1 VVYQGNEVRPPRT
14 PDEVG
19 RKQVAGLAPSR
30 RDRRPSGRRNRLVA
44 SALLPCFALLAM
56 GSCAPIVRYT
66 NELVDDRHG
75 RTWFTRLP
83 STLGGTLGFAA
94 GVPIDVVSL
103 PVTFVVYRSQPK
115 ETRDPMSV
123 FLFPSFVLWKV
134 GTLVGAPF
142 DAVEWAAYRSW
153 QDPAPV
159 TPEERE
165 AIERQWD
172 ALEFTEYPVTSIYP
186 R

>member
-1 VVYQGNEVRPPRT
+1 VVHQRHDVRSPRT
-14 PDEVG
+14 PVEVG
-19 RKQVAGLAPSR
+19 RKQAAGLVLSR
-30 RDRRPSGRRNRLVA
+30 GVRRLSHRRRRWLA
-44 SALLPCFALLAM
+44 SVLASCFVLMAM
-56 GSCAPIVRYT
+56 GSCAPLVRYT

-83 STLGGTLGFAA
+83 SALGGTFGFAL

-103 PVTFVVYRSQPK
+103 PVTFVVYRSQPR
-115 ETRDPMSV
+115 ETRDPLSV
-123 FLFPSFVLWKV
+123 FLFPSFALWKV
-134 GTLVGAPF
+134 GALVGAPF
-142 DAVEWAAYRSW
+142 DVVEWAAYRSW

-165 AIERQWD
+165 AIERRWD
-172 ALEFTEYPVTSIYP
+172 ALEFTEYPVTPIYP

>member
-1 VVYQGNEVRPPRT
+1 
-14 PDEVG
+14 
-19 RKQVAGLAPSR
+19 
-30 RDRRPSGRRNRLVA
+30 
-44 SALLPCFALLAM
+44 
-56 GSCAPIVRYT
+56 
-66 NELVDDRHG
+66 
-75 RTWFTRLP
+75 
-83 STLGGTLGFAA
+83 
-94 GVPIDVVSL
+94 
-103 PVTFVVYRSQPK
+103 
-115 ETRDPMSV
+115 
-123 FLFPSFVLWKV
+123 
-134 GTLVGAPF
+134 LVGAPF